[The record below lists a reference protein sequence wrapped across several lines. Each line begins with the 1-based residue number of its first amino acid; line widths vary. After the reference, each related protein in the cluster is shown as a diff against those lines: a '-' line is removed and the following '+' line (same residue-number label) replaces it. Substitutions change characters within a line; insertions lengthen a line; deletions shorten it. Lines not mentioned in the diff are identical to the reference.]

1 MSIVL
6 SDGAWLFGVTVHWIG
21 LSTGLRPERSALTLL
36 IVTAYVPIIFALTL
50 SLYDRTTF
58 AFHSDLALAPRT
70 GAFPKQTF
78 AGAQFAE

>member
-1 MSIVL
+1 MLIVL
-6 SDGAWLFGVTVHWIG
+6 SGGARLFGVTVHWIG

-58 AFHSDLALAPRT
+58 AFHSDLAPRN
-70 GAFPKQTF
+70 GVFPKQTF
-78 AGAQFAE
+78 AGAQFAG